1 MGTKLAH
8 ALVEHE
14 TLDSDEVRKVVR
26 GEPIRNISE
35 VLDEEL
41 ANQQQSQQET

>member
-1 MGTKLAH
+1 LAH

-14 TLDSDEVRKVVR
+14 TLDAEEVRKVVK
-26 GEPIRNISE
+26 GEPIRNITE

-41 ANQQQSQQET
+41 SSSS